1 MMRPILVIKVHNTKS
16 LSIAV
21 QLRLLMVLV
30 LVVVVVVLAVA
41 VVVVVVGLR
50 WLLPYISQVPLHLVL
65 SKLVIAI

>member
-1 MMRPILVIKVHNTKS
+1 
-16 LSIAV
+16 
-21 QLRLLMVLV
+21 MVLV

>member
-30 LVVVVVVLAVA
+30 LVVVVLAVA
-41 VVVVVVGLR
+41 VLVVVVGLR